1 MEGVN
6 SQLSRVKETLLY
18 TSCKVFY
25 PQMTLQPSLFV
36 RWLAGLTEQR
46 EVNAATL
53 RGETPKPGAR
63 RRAAAD
69 ELAFPPVHSP
79 STSLTEIV
87 HGQDVGIEKVVDRSG
102 AGQPDNLSMRRP
114 GLTIERAFGIF
125 SS

>member
-53 RGETPKPGAR
+53 RQQVQFRCNGELRLLAR
-63 RRAAAD
+63 
-69 ELAFPPVHSP
+69 
-79 STSLTEIV
+79 
-87 HGQDVGIEKVVDRSG
+87 
-102 AGQPDNLSMRRP
+102 
-114 GLTIERAFGIF
+114 
-125 SS
+125 

>member
-25 PQMTLQPSLFV
+25 PQMTLEPSLFV

-87 HGQDVGIEKVVDRSG
+87 HGQDVGIEKSLIVLGLDSLTICPC
-102 AGQPDNLSMRRP
+102 AGQ
-114 GLTIERAFGIF
+114 G
-125 SS
+125 

>member
-1 MEGVN
+1 VEGVN

-46 EVNAATL
+46 ELNAATL

-63 RRAAAD
+63 RRR
-69 ELAFPPVHSP
+69 
-79 STSLTEIV
+79 
-87 HGQDVGIEKVVDRSG
+87 GR
-102 AGQPDNLSMRRP
+102 
-114 GLTIERAFGIF
+114 
-125 SS
+125 

>member
-79 STSLTEIV
+79 STSLTEPLGRRASCSQK
-87 HGQDVGIEKVVDRSG
+87 GQFASG
-102 AGQPDNLSMRRP
+102 ARLALVTRIVREDS
-114 GLTIERAFGIF
+114 
-125 SS
+125 